1 MSIRPRNQ
9 RLDRAV
15 YRDPERVT
23 FFTIRATED
32 TSPFATVRHNDGKA
46 PVVEFQEGLCQ
57 QTLACLW
64 ESKEKLGCDVLV
76 ACLMPDHLHL
86 MARPRTHAADVLT
99 LVDQFKGKATNGS
112 WEHGHD
118 GRLWQPRSYDHVLR
132 HEESVLDA
140 AEYIAL
146 NPVRKQYVLNWED
159 WPYTVRWDAGA
170 MPWL

>member
-1 MSIRPRNQ
+1 MSLRPRNQ

-23 FFTIRATED
+23 FFTIRATEES
-32 TSPFATVRHNDGKA
+32 SPFATVSFIAEK
-46 PVVEFQEGLCQ
+46 PPEIEFHEGVCQ

-64 ESKEKLGCDVLV
+64 ETKEKLGCDVPV

-86 MARPRTHAADVLT
+86 MARPRTTDADVLT
-99 LVDQFKGKATNGS
+99 LVDQFKGKATNES
-112 WEHGHD
+112 WQHGHV

-132 HEESVLDA
+132 RDESVLAVAD
-140 AEYIAL
+140 YVAL
-146 NPVRKQYVLNWED
+146 NPVRKQYVSKWED